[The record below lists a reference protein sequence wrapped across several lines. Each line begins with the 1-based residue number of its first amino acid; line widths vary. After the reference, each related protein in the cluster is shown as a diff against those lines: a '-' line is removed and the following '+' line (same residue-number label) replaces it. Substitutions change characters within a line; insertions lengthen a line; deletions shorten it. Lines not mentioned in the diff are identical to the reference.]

1 MLDLAKFQKQYP
13 IDKSIKKKKELEKVL
28 ATAHTSAKKIDMSQI
43 SADLNYYTTVLE
55 LLTKLHNQLQ
65 QYSEVRELIT
75 NESDKE
81 MIELAKMEAIK
92 LELKIPKLAEKITAK
107 QIEYKFKDPNDM
119 KSVIIE
125 IRAGAGGD
133 EASLFAADIYTMYS
147 VFSKNKGWN
156 VSIIASSVTEQG
168 GYKEVIAKIE
178 GKNAYKLLK
187 YESGVHRVQRIPV
200 TESGGRIHTS
210 TASVAVLP
218 EATDVNIDITE
229 SDLKVE
235 AMKASGA
242 GGQHVN
248 KTSSAIRMTHL
259 PTGIAVYCQESR
271 VQQQN
276 RATALEILKA
286 RLYEQKRQEEA
297 NKRSDMRNTQIGT
310 GMRAE
315 KIRTYNF
322 PQNRITD
329 HRIKVSWH
337 SLDKALA
344 GEIEEILETIGK
356 EMLKLML
363 LKSE

>member
-1 MLDLAKFQKQYP
+1 MLDLVKFKKQYP
-13 IDKSIKKKKELEKVL
+13 IEKSLEKKKELEEIL
-28 ATAHTSAKKIDMSQI
+28 ATAHTSSKRIDMSQI
-43 SADLNYYTTVLE
+43 SADLNYYTTVSE

-65 QYSEVRELIT
+65 QYSDSQALIK
-75 NESDKE
+75 NETDKE
-81 MIELAKMEAIK
+81 MVGLAKMEAME
-92 LELKIPKLAEKITAK
+92 LELKIPKLSEEITAK

-119 KSVIIE
+119 KSVILE

-133 EASLFAADIYTMYS
+133 EASLFAADIYSMYS
-147 VFSKNKGWN
+147 IFSKNKGWN

-218 EATDVNIDITE
+218 EATDVNIEIAE
-229 SDLKVE
+229 GDLKVE

-297 NKRSDMRNTQIGT
+297 DKRSNMRNTQIGT

-329 HRIKVSWH
+329 HRIKISWH
-337 SLDKALA
+337 SLEKALS
-344 GEIEEILETIGK
+344 GEIGDILKTIGK

-363 LKSE
+363 LNSE

>member
-1 MLDLAKFQKQYP
+1 MLDIAKFKKQYP
-13 IDKSIKKKKELEKVL
+13 IEIPLQKKKELEEVL
-28 ATAHTSAKKIDMSQI
+28 ATAHTTTKEIDMSKV
-43 SADLNYYTTVLE
+43 SADLNYYTTVSAHLE
-55 LLTKLHNQLQ
+55 KLHKHLT
-65 QYSEVRELIT
+65 QYSDAQELIQT
-75 NESDKE
+75 ESDKE
-81 MIELAKMEAIK
+81 MVEMAKMEAQE
-92 LELKIPKLAEKITAK
+92 LEKTIPTLSEEITAV
-107 QIEYKFKDPNDM
+107 QIEHKFKDPNDM
-119 KSVIIE
+119 KSVIME

-133 EASLFAADIYTMYS
+133 EASLFAADVYQMYS
-147 VFSKNKGWN
+147 IFAKNKNWN

-218 EATDVNIDITE
+218 EATDVNIEIAE
-229 SDLKVE
+229 ADLKVE

-248 KTSSAIRMTHL
+248 KTSSAIRMTHI

-286 RLYEQKRQEEA
+286 RLYEQKREEEA

-329 HRIKVSWH
+329 HRIKISWH
-337 SLDKALA
+337 NLDKALEGDIA
-344 GEIEEILETIGK
+344 NILDTVGT

-363 LKSE
+363 LNSD